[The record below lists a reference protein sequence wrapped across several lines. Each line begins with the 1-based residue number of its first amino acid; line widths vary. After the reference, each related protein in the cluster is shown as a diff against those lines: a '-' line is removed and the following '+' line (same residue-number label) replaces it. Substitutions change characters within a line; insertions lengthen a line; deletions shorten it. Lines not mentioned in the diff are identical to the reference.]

1 MELDVYER
9 PRGMIGKSYA
19 HPVGMDDRRRAGVVD
34 YWSAVEMFC
43 PPGIPAVDDRKLVF
57 RCTDDEP
64 LPWDVAH
71 RLAGVEPD
79 PKKTWLHTVYLG
91 CFAMKRVIEVLEQRY
106 GRDPE
111 SYDRRNDSESALVA
125 FTIDED
131 GLLKPTSVVLS
142 SCAWATGLVEHG
154 EQPDPRYGL
163 DDARDRVT
171 ELISGDLG
179 ILVDPD
185 IDSTTTSSPEPATA
199 HDLRAVTA
207 KVTAYL
213 GVGTCLR
220 PEEIRIRSSR
230 VHRRNTD
237 ELDDDFL
244 NSFIAADLARVADR
258 IHDGHDGG
266 ALRAY
271 LSEEPAVQ
279 RVNLRKHPEV
289 SLHATRPQAVPLGR
303 WPANPEHPLA
313 LSQQFAVNRILDLAD
328 GEPVFAVNGPPGTG
342 KTTMLRD
349 LVAGIVVRRAERLAT
364 LETSGQAFADRGR
377 WKLGDRELTI
387 NHWRPDLVGHE
398 IVVASSNNG
407 AVENVTTEIPGLDA
421 IDERWAGAV
430 DYLRDLATVVLN
442 ADDPD
447 RPVDEQMP
455 AWALVAGKLGN
466 KKNRTTFAHALW
478 FPRSEPRK
486 DGFVEPPRLQEVLTT
501 AMAET
506 PEPWSAC
513 VSRYRSAVATAE
525 ASRQARIAVAD
536 ALAALDRLAAEMTA
550 DDAAVEAAQKRA
562 AAADAQARALADP
575 RALLARSIE
584 KLREDREVHL
594 RHRPGLVQVLFSRRR
609 LRAWEADDDRIV
621 AQILACEEEQERLD
635 TEWQAAVGAGEQA
648 RHDARAA
655 RQRMAEAT
663 AERDH
668 VARDVS
674 DARQWWGSFV
684 PGDTDPTA
692 RELAAPW
699 TDPAWNTE
707 RSQVFLAAL
716 RLHRD
721 FLAHEPLRMRQNLSA
736 AADILVGTA
745 PRDLSEA
752 TALAAWQS
760 LFFVVPVVSTTFASF
775 GRVFAHLGAEALG
788 WLFVDEAGQAT
799 PQNAVGALWRS
810 RRAVV
815 VGDPLQLE
823 PVITLPLRAQQA
835 LRTDHGVAERWLPG
849 RCSVQTLADHS
860 MPVGTYLPGTDEPR
874 WVGAPLRVHR
884 RCAAPMFGVVNRVVY
899 GGMMVDGITAARSCP
914 TMGGGI
920 RLPPDTTWLDVRAAQ
935 ADGNWVPAEG
945 ERLAQV
951 LTHLNYH
958 GQDMTKVLVIS
969 PFVHVADGIRS
980 ITRRHPGL
988 RAGTVHTAQGKEAD
1002 IVVLVLGGA
1011 PGARSWAAEKPNLM
1025 NVAVS
1030 RTRHRLYV
1038 IGDLSGWMG
1047 LPYFGELA
1055 RALPVRD

>member
-1 MELDVYER
+1 
-9 PRGMIGKSYA
+9 
-19 HPVGMDDRRRAGVVD
+19 
-34 YWSAVEMFC
+34 MFC
-43 PPGIPAVDDRKLVF
+43 PPGIPAVDDRKWVF
-57 RCTDDEP
+57 RCTGDEP
-64 LPWDVAH
+64 LPWDGRH

-79 PKKTWLHTVYLG
+79 PKKTWLHVVYLG
-91 CFAMKRVIEVLEQRY
+91 CFPMQRVVEVLEQRY

-111 SYDRRNDSESALVA
+111 SYDGRNIGESALAA

-131 GLLKPTSVVLS
+131 GHFKPKSVVLS
-142 SCAWATGLVEHG
+142 SCAWATGLVAHDEN
-154 EQPDPRYGL
+154 PDPRYGL
-163 DDARDRVT
+163 EDARNELD
-171 ELISGDLG
+171 ELISGELCA
-179 ILVDPD
+179 LVDPD
-185 IDSTTTSSPEPATA
+185 PDPDSVATVDPDPVTA
-199 HDLRAVTA
+199 RDLRAVLA

-220 PEEIRIRSSR
+220 PEEIRVRSLR
-230 VHRRNTD
+230 VRPRDID
-237 ELDDDFL
+237 EVDDDFL
-244 NSFIAADLARVADR
+244 NSFIAADLAKVANQVR
-258 IHDGHDGG
+258 DGNYGR

-271 LSEEPAVQ
+271 LSGDRAAQ
-279 RVNLRKHPEV
+279 RVNLREHPEV
-289 SLHATRPQAVPLGR
+289 SLDATRPQAVPLGR

-313 LSQQFAVNRILDLAD
+313 LSQQFAVNRILDPAA
-328 GEPVFAVNGPPGTG
+328 EEAVFAVNGPPGTG

-349 LVAGIVVRRAERLAT
+349 LVAGIVVRRADRLAT
-364 LETSGQAFADRGR
+364 LAAPGQAFTGRGR

-387 NHWRPDLVGHE
+387 NHWRADLVGHE
-398 IVVASSNNG
+398 VVVASSNNG

-421 IDERWAGAV
+421 IDERWADAI
-430 DYLRDLATVVLN
+430 DYFRDLATVVLN

-447 RPVDEQMP
+447 RPVAEWMP

-466 KKNRTTFAHALW
+466 KSNRTAFANALW

-486 DGFVEPPRLQEVLTT
+486 DGFVEPPRLQEMLTT
-501 AMAET
+501 ARAVT

-513 VSRYRSAVATAE
+513 VARYRAAVAAAE

-536 ALAALDRLAAEMTA
+536 ALASRERLTAEI
-550 DDAAVEAAQKRA
+550 
-562 AAADAQARALADP
+562 AAADVAVEQARARVTAADAAAGALTDP
-575 RALLARSIE
+575 RARAARWFD
-584 KLREDREVHL
+584 KLRQDREIHR

-609 LRAWEADDDRIV
+609 LRRWEAGDDKIV
-621 AQILACEEEQERLD
+621 AQLQTCAEEQERLD
-635 TEWQAAVGAGEQA
+635 AELRAAVSDGDQA
-648 RHDARAA
+648 RCEAREA
-655 RQRMAEAT
+655 RQRLDRVLAEHERVDGEIAEAR
-663 AERDH
+663 E
-668 VARDVS
+668 
-674 DARQWWGSFV
+674 WWGTFV
-684 PGDTDPTA
+684 PGETDPTA
-692 RELAAPW
+692 RELTAPW

-721 FLAHEPLRMRQNLSA
+721 FLTHEPLRMRQNLSA
-736 AADILVGTA
+736 AADILLGKA
-745 PRDLSEA
+745 PRDLSES

-775 GRVFAHLGAEALG
+775 GRVFTHLGAEALG

-823 PVITLPLRAQQA
+823 PVLTLPFRAQQA
-835 LRTDHGVAERWLPG
+835 LRLDHGVDERWLPG
-849 RCSVQTLADHS
+849 RCSVQTIADHGMS
-860 MPVGTYLPGTDEPR
+860 VGTYLPGADEPR

-899 GGMMVDGITAARSCP
+899 DGMMVNGVAASRVCP
-914 TMGGGI
+914 TMGDGD
-920 RLPPDTTWLDVRAAQ
+920 RLPPDTTWLDVPAAT
-935 ADGNWVPAEG
+935 ADGNWIPAEG
-945 ERLAQV
+945 KRLTQV
-951 LTHLNYH
+951 LTHLNHH
-958 GQDMTKVLVIS
+958 GQDMSKVLVIG

-980 ITRRHPGL
+980 ITRRYPGL

-1002 IVVLVLGGA
+1002 IVVLVLGGGS

-1038 IGDLSGWMG
+1038 IGNQSAWTE
-1047 LPYFGELA
+1047 LPYFGDLA